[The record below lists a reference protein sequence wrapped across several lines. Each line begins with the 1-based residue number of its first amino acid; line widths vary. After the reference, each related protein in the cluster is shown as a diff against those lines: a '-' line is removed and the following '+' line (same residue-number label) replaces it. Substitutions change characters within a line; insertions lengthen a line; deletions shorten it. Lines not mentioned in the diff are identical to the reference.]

1 MVLYHSADLKDHKLI
16 RLQNLFT
23 AGKKAFFN
31 NFALYQ
37 VSIENT
43 SHVLREYHYD
53 LEPWD

>member
-31 NFALYQ
+31 NFALYH

-43 SHVLREYHYD
+43 SHVLCEYHYD